1 MVEHLDRKQDRNIE
15 WAQYDSEKQVLTID
29 FKGKTPSTYEYD
41 GFPAHEWDSF
51 KAAESKGKFFASH
64 VRFAKNADGSL
75 KYPYRK
81 IK

>member
-1 MVEHLDRKQDRNIE
+1 MVENLSAKESGQID
-15 WAQYDSEKQVLTID
+15 WARYDSDTGVLEID
-29 FKGKTPSTYEYD
+29 FKGKTPSTYAYD